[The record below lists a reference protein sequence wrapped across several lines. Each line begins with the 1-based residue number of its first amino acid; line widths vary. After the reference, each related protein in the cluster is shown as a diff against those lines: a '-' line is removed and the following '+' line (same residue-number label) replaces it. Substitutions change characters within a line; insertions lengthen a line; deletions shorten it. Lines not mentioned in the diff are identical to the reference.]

1 MLWRATAM
9 RRASPHFWGLRLVLT
24 IRLILEREDG
34 GPGGDGSAGAVVAKA
49 ARGIAGWGCL
59 ATKSGP
65 RRTHAVPPR
74 PCVARERL

>member
-1 MLWRATAM
+1 M

-49 ARGIAGWGCL
+49 ARGIAGREYAL
-59 ATKSGP
+59 ATSS
-65 RRTHAVPPR
+65 
-74 PCVARERL
+74 C